1 MSISKVD
8 RGILH
13 NSAFHILYG
22 KCYSVLTIGINLCV
36 ISIEIECSLSSF
48 LRLVSHAIKPSS
60 ANIKK

>member
-48 LRLVSHAIKPSS
+48 LQLSLSCY
-60 ANIKK
+60 